1 MAFRR
6 FHTLVAL
13 RTVVLFL
20 TLVAIAGMLV
30 RTHWY
35 LTIALGAAAA
45 LVQVYLLI
53 RYVAQSSREVARFLE
68 AVSFDDP
75 SQSFSALMGDGVHAE
90 LGKAMTHVMDSL
102 RQCRAERE
110 AQARYLQTLISHV
123 PVALISVDESDR
135 VQLLNMAAR
144 RLCETALTHT
154 SQFLRFGQ
162 PFAVGLDSLR
172 PGTSAILRMER
183 HSGALQ
189 LKAAATDAAL
199 GGARQRLVSLQNIE
213 SEMSAQELAA
223 WQTVVR
229 VMAHEVMNSLT
240 PVSSLAATARDL
252 VRDVLN
258 QMPESDPT
266 TTTLSDARD
275 ALETVARRSEG
286 LLHFVQNHR
295 RLTKPLVTQMQLA
308 PVQRVFARVQRLLAA
323 EIAANKIQ
331 MTTSVEPQTLELAA
345 DADLLDQA
353 LINLMRNAIEA
364 LAAVPAGR
372 IELSGRRHQDGRV
385 VISVADNGP
394 GIAAEQRDKI
404 FVPFFTTKRQGSGV
418 GLTLVRQI
426 ATAHDATVDVGP
438 TPGGGAT
445 VSLRF

>member
-154 SQFLRFGQ
+154 SQF
-162 PFAVGLDSLR
+162 
-172 PGTSAILRMER
+172 M
-183 HSGALQ
+183 
-189 LKAAATDAAL
+189 
-199 GGARQRLVSLQNIE
+199 
-213 SEMSAQELAA
+213 
-223 WQTVVR
+223 
-229 VMAHEVMNSLT
+229 
-240 PVSSLAATARDL
+240 
-252 VRDVLN
+252 
-258 QMPESDPT
+258 
-266 TTTLSDARD
+266 
-275 ALETVARRSEG
+275 
-286 LLHFVQNHR
+286 
-295 RLTKPLVTQMQLA
+295 
-308 PVQRVFARVQRLLAA
+308 
-323 EIAANKIQ
+323 
-331 MTTSVEPQTLELAA
+331 
-345 DADLLDQA
+345 
-353 LINLMRNAIEA
+353 
-364 LAAVPAGR
+364 
-372 IELSGRRHQDGRV
+372 
-385 VISVADNGP
+385 
-394 GIAAEQRDKI
+394 
-404 FVPFFTTKRQGSGV
+404 
-418 GLTLVRQI
+418 
-426 ATAHDATVDVGP
+426 
-438 TPGGGAT
+438 
-445 VSLRF
+445 